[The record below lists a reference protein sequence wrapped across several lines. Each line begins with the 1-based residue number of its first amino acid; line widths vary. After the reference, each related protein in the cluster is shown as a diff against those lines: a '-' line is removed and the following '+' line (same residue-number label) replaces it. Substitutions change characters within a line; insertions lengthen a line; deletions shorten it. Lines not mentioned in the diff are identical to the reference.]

1 MFRTITLAVAL
12 LVSDSQAIKVENQA
26 VSEAKIDQALQLYN
40 GLDMSTFARMQMNSR
55 EDLKA
60 LG

>member
-26 VSEAKIDQALQLYN
+26 VSEAKIDQALQLFN

>member
-40 GLDMSTFARMQMNSR
+40 GLDMSTFARMQMNSI